1 MSESSASASA
11 ASSASVPVVAR
22 AYPVHVRQNAVEA
35 VNRYALLAA
44 STPLIPVPVLDSLTM
59 SGVQVAMIEELSRH
73 YGQEFSKN
81 IAQTALGAG
90 AGGLLSLFISQSGP
104 AMALK
109 TIALAVPVIGPLL
122 RFGTGPLVLATYT
135 YVLGMA
141 FIHHY
146 ETGGKFVDFDQKKFR
161 AYVNYILA
169 DHAWPGFR
177 ASLAR
182 PVNRA

>member
-1 MSESSASASA
+1 MTDPSTGQPSIET
-11 ASSASVPVVAR
+11 PVTAR
-22 AYPVHVRQNAVEA
+22 LYPEHVRRDAVEA
-35 VNRYALLAA
+35 VGRYALLAA
-44 STPLIPVPVLDSLTM
+44 STPLIPVPVVDSLTM
-59 SGVQVAMIEELSRH
+59 GGVQVAMIEELSRH
-73 YGQEFSKN
+73 YGQDFSKN

-90 AGGLLSLFISQSGP
+90 GGGLLSFFISQSGP

-109 TIALAVPVIGPLL
+109 TLVLTIPVIGPLL
-122 RFGTGPLVLATYT
+122 RFGTGPLILASYT

-161 AYVNYILA
+161 TYLSYVLS
-169 DHAWPGFR
+169 DQAWPGLR

-182 PVNRA
+182 PVGPSRG